1 MTIIWLLVG
10 LGLIVLGADI
20 GLYDV
25 SENHFEPLTE
35 MRELH
40 GSRAQTL
47 ITKL

>member
-25 SENHFEPLTE
+25 SENRDTCKFPC
-35 MRELH
+35 
-40 GSRAQTL
+40 L
-47 ITKL
+47 I